1 MKTFLKFFVVLT
13 ALMLIVSCGQKDTT
27 VILLPEADGHTG
39 SVLIENQESSTR
51 LDKAYTYTEAT
62 STTAGFVVQKAD
74 PAKIKATY
82 AQLFAAEPPKPIHFI
97 LYFETDSVKLT
108 PASMDLLP
116 KISQSAKE
124 REPSEISIIGHTD
137 TQGTPEYNIN
147 LSLERARAVAKILT
161 RYDTGL
167 KQVYVQAFGEY
178 DLLIPTADNTP
189 EARNRRVEI
198 MIR

>member
-1 MKTFLKFFVVLT
+1 
-13 ALMLIVSCGQKDTT
+13 MLLYSCGKQDTT
-27 VILLPEADGHTG
+27 VILLPEDDGHTG
-39 SVLIENQESSTR
+39 KVLIENQKSSTM
-51 LDKAYTYTEAT
+51 LDKPYTYTEAT
-62 STTAGFVVQKAD
+62 SKTAGFVVQKAD
-74 PAKIKATY
+74 PAQIKATY
-82 AQLFAAEPPKPIHFI
+82 AQLFAAEPPKPVHFI

-124 REPSEISIIGHTD
+124 REPSEISIIGHAD
-137 TQGTPEYNIN
+137 TQGTPEYNVT
-147 LSLERARAVAKILT
+147 LSLERATEVAKILT

-167 KQVYVQAFGEY
+167 KQVYVQGFGEY
-178 DLLIPTADNTP
+178 DLLIPTPDNTP